1 MERVQLSAFNL
12 VSFSEEGMAS
22 NRRRPGRIRCER
34 LGCPGGRVLDLS
46 RTGARLRIR
55 AMSAPREGQKR
66 LLVFSTAMGA
76 SLPYP
81 SLVRWVKPLGMFSY
95 EVGVQFEAMD
105 EAHEVQLQEMSRV
118 HSGRTVLGNM
128 DAAA

>member
-12 VSFSEEGMAS
+12 VSFDEEGAAS

-34 LGCPGGRVLDLS
+34 LGCPGGRVLDIS

-55 AMSAPREGQKR
+55 AMSAPRDGQKR
-66 LLVFSTAMGA
+66 MLVFSTAMGP
-76 SLPYP
+76 SLPYVCM
-81 SLVRWVKPLGMFSY
+81 VRWVKPVGMFAY
-95 EVGVQFEAMD
+95 EVGVQFEGLDAAR
-105 EAHEVQLQEMSRV
+105 EAQLQEMSRV
-118 HSGRTVLGNM
+118 HSGRTVLGNI